1 MQRED
6 PIIYFA
12 GPSQHSLCSWMDG
25 QHVLES
31 YANLIDGKRAEDT
44 GHWVAEEG
52 NLSRYRLTFESMA
65 LDPGA
70 YSNLTA
76 ERRGGKP
83 LVTIDGYIEHAKAHG
98 SFYDWCASFDD
109 ITGGV
114 DGNIRNWRRCMDAGI
129 ERLMP
134 VFHQGEPFSLLE
146 EYCATSAFV
155 GLGFQRPIKDDV
167 AWLDACFARIP
178 SRVWVHGFAM
188 TAYLRWPF
196 RSVDSKTWLHEV
208 LALMQ
213 TSGQGHSALR
223 FLTQPEMLQIVLK
236 KYQRE
241 WKADRWRG
249 TFGAAAGRG
258 QQVDLD
264 EFMAELQKAETT

>member
-12 GPSQHSLCSWMDG
+12 GPAQHSLCSWMDG

-31 YANLIDGKRAEDT
+31 FANLIDDGD
-44 GHWVAEEG
+44 EG
-52 NLSRYRLTFESMA
+52 NLSRYRLTFASMA

-76 ERRGGKP
+76 AKHGRGP
-83 LVTIDGYIEHAKAHG
+83 LVTIDGYIEHARAHG
-98 SFYDWCASFDD
+98 EFYDWCASFDD
-109 ITGGV
+109 ITGGA
-114 DGNIRNWRRCMDAGI
+114 DGNRRNWERCMAAGI
-129 ERLMP
+129 PRLMP
-134 VFHQGEPFSLLE
+134 VFHQGEPWSLLE
-146 EYCATSAFV
+146 EYCSASNFV
-155 GLGFQRPIKDDV
+155 GLGFQRPIQDDV
-167 AWLDACFARIP
+167 TWLDACFSRIP
-178 SRVWVHGFAM
+178 SHVWVHGFAM
-188 TAYLRWPF
+188 TSYLRWPF

-213 TSGQGHSALR
+213 TSGQGRSALR

-241 WKADRWRG
+241 WRLDRWRG

-258 QQVDLD
+258 EQ
-264 EFMAELQKAETT
+264 LQLEAALAALENGT